1 MKASLK
7 SISKELNISPG
18 TISRVLN
25 GKAKEYRISEATVK
39 RVKAYA
45 QKVGYTPNLV
55 AKSLQASKSFTIGLI
70 LPDISNPFFSTMAKH
85 IEQQAS
91 AMHYSILLMD
101 SDEQLEK
108 ETKALQQLYSRKVD
122 GIILCPVGFEGSHY
136 KEQFKDM
143 GIPVVFVDRYLK
155 GIDVPFVSSNNYK
168 GAYDAVE
175 FLIQKGHK
183 IIGLIQGDQKLLTVN
198 EREKGFKK
206 ALQDYNISFNT
217 KLLLGNG
224 FNEENGY
231 VSIMQLLKEKNK
243 PTAILCMSNQICLG
257 VLKAAKELQLNL
269 PQDLS
274 IISFDE
280 NPYAEYITPSLTT
293 IKQHNDKMGAKAFN
307 LIYDL
312 IQGQKSEDPSF
323 LIDTE
328 IIERR
333 SIFALL

>member
-7 SISKELNISPG
+7 SIAKDLNISPG

-183 IIGLIQGDQKLLTVN
+183 TIGLIQGDQKLLTVN
-198 EREKGFKK
+198 EREKGFKE
-206 ALQDYNISFNT
+206 ALQDYNISFNAN
-217 KLLLGNG
+217 LLLGNG

-231 VSIMQLLKEKNK
+231 VSMLQLLKEKNK
-243 PTAILCMSNQICLG
+243 PTAILCMSNQICMG

-312 IQGQKSEDPSF
+312 IQDQKSEDPSF

-328 IIERR
+328 IIERG
-333 SIFALL
+333 SIFDLL